1 MILLMILQ
9 IGFSL
14 AICQALQLF
23 IADESASLADRLEMR
38 QYYGNFPKTLYTMFE
53 ITFSGSWPGR
63 VRPVTS
69 KVSGWYAIPFLFYIA
84 LVVFAVIKIVTAL
97 FLKETLSSAA
107 NDADMMLED
116 SERISRS
123 YQSKIEGLF
132 RLADDDGDGL
142 LTLEEFME
150 TMSLQSVKHYLK
162 ILDVTVHDSRILFD
176 SLDDGDGLVTIAEFC
191 QGISKLKGHVKPVD
205 FITLQRENSR
215 ILKECRSTSKEVRKT
230 SNMLQKV
237 FSHRGL
243 EATSSSNSLGLRG
256 TETSV
261 FETWFFECCG
271 IVCFTCFTASSKQVI
286 HREKAGR
293 EENWFCMSL
302 HLLSTS
308 TQFQISSLA
317 SWRVFPHSFQF
328 FFSLSFL

>member
-1 MILLMILQ
+1 MDAFIAFVFVLKFEGRHLWYDACPNIPQLRRCKKIEVSLFRQLRILVGTCIASIGALFWSMILLMILQ

-69 KVSGWYAIPFLFYIA
+69 KVSGWYAMPFLFYIA

-176 SLDDGDGLVTIAEFC
+176 ILDDGDGLVTIAEFC

-230 SNMLQKV
+230 SHMLQKV

-261 FETWFFECCG
+261 FET
-271 IVCFTCFTASSKQVI
+271 
-286 HREKAGR
+286 
-293 EENWFCMSL
+293 
-302 HLLSTS
+302 
-308 TQFQISSLA
+308 
-317 SWRVFPHSFQF
+317 
-328 FFSLSFL
+328 